1 MIITGMGI
9 IGENF
14 VQEPCYGRV
23 QEPFTTGYFVTGM
36 HTRMQVLLRLHK
48 LFEGYARVQEAEY
61 R

>member
-36 HTRMQVLLRLHK
+36 HTHMQVLLRLGI
-48 LFEGYARVQEAEY
+48 FI
-61 R
+61 